1 MKIHHRGTLQ
11 EIKEAGIDASLD
23 GLDHNL
29 MQFISFRADRIAPNL
44 YAVKENE
51 RVVWIGTA
59 KRPQRA
65 KLLYL
70 RWLLSK

>member
-1 MKIHHRGTLQ
+1 MKPYHRGTLQ
-11 EIKEAGIDASLD
+11 EIKEAGIDASLN
-23 GLDHNL
+23 GLDRNL
-29 MQFISFRADRIAPNL
+29 MQFISFRADRIGPNL

-65 KLLYL
+65 KLAYF
-70 RWLLSK
+70 RWLLTE